1 MGVIMPFAN
10 GKGGVGK
17 STLACSYAVEAAKA
31 GVGVVI
37 ADLNDEQHTAATWA
51 ATRHKNGYKPDIEVE
66 VAQPRRVLDL
76 ARRCELLIVDTPS
89 WTNANN
95 VALARLASFVVV
107 PTGPQVSPEI
117 MPTIQ
122 LLRALSAALPSW
134 QVGVALTRFNANVAE
149 GEEKLAR
156 AVLAKAGYSAL
167 AGVVRQVPSFGLAF
181 AEGHGL
187 SETSRETLNKEALEL
202 LSAIAGGLDAAC
214 ERLVQ
219 EREQS
224 QTLELERGGRER

>member
-17 STLACSYAVEAAKA
+17 SALACSYAVEAAKA
-31 GVGVVI
+31 GVGVII

-51 ATRHKNGYKPDIEVE
+51 ATRHKNGYKPAIEVE
-66 VAQPRRVLDL
+66 VAQARRVLDL

-107 PTGPQVSPEI
+107 PTGPHVAAEI

-122 LLRALSAALPSW
+122 LLRALSTALPSW
-134 QVGVALTRFNANVAE
+134 QVGVALTKFNANVAE

-156 AVLAKAGYSAL
+156 AVLAQAGFSAL
-167 AGVVRQVPSFGLAF
+167 AGVVRQLPSFGIAF

-187 SETSRETLNKEALEL
+187 SETSRETLNREALEL
-202 LSAIAGGLDAAC
+202 LSSIAGGLDAAC
-214 ERLVQ
+214 RRLAQEHDKTQELER
-219 EREQS
+219 
-224 QTLELERGGRER
+224 ERGGRER